1 MNALSTLMESTYS
14 TAKICDYDEDPDTC
28 EPSLELEP
36 RKYLRTLMKEE
47 ERDIYNMPIDY
58 PFVYFNVIWLNPFW
72 EMGF

>member
-36 RKYLRTLMKEE
+36 RKYLRTLMKEA
-47 ERDIYNMPIDY
+47 ERDIYNMNI
-58 PFVYFNVIWLNPFW
+58 
-72 EMGF
+72 